1 MHSTATA
8 ARAIAIPATHATSP
22 VGGMVWTGRVIS
34 AIVALFLLL
43 DGAGKV
49 LEWAVH
55 VEGTTGLGY
64 PAHSVR
70 WIGLA
75 LVVSTLLY
83 VLPRTAILGAI
94 LLTGYLGGAVATQVR
109 ADDPWFLFPILFG
122 VLVWGGL
129 YLRDEAVRALIP
141 LRQ

>member
-1 MHSTATA
+1 MQSTATA
-8 ARAIAIPATHATSP
+8 ARSIAIPAHASSI
-22 VGGMVWTGRVIS
+22 GGVAWTGRVIS
-34 AIVALFLLL
+34 AITALFLLL

-55 VEGTTGLGY
+55 MEGSMKLGY
-64 PAHSVR
+64 PEHSVR

-75 LVVSTLLY
+75 LVFSTILY

-109 ADDPWFLFPILFG
+109 ADDPWFLFPIAFG
-122 VLVWGGL
+122 VLVWAGL
-129 YLRDEAVRALIP
+129 YLRDEELRALVP
-141 LRQ
+141 LRR